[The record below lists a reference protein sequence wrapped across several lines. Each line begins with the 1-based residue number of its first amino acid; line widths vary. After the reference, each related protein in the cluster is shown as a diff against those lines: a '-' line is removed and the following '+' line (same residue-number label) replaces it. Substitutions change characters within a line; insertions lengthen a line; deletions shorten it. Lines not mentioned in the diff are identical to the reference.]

1 MTPATETA
9 PEPEAPGLLK
19 MELAPDGMP
28 TLRVDDVWL
37 EDPEDP
43 VAASKAFVSPDV
55 VAGADQ
61 LVLFGSGLGY
71 RPLRLKTLGAKR
83 LVIVEPVEEVLVTAQ
98 ELLPDAFEGVTCVR
112 RIDAL
117 LDTLSSSGSA
127 DERIVLL
134 SPPGYAEA
142 YPAFHARVQEA
153 IRDAQGFRRMREQS
167 ASGRRAMVLRSGLA
181 SLRYASGIPLA
192 LAAGQPLRGR
202 PAFLVSAGPSLD
214 RNRHLLNDARKKG
227 ALFAV
232 NTAAK
237 ALHGELDALD
247 VLVRIESLTASPE
260 LAAIAERTAV
270 LALDLVADAD
280 TFALD
285 TAHKALFVQEH
296 EALAPLVEALG
307 MTPLRYGATVATA
320 AFALARTWG
329 ADPIVLVGQD
339 LAYTGG
345 QAYATG
351 TGRERWRTSVDE
363 GVITIDYDE
372 ATAEAFRAK
381 GLALPH
387 KSQPCLEV
395 PAWGGDERV
404 STTYD
409 LTLFRRW
416 FEAAAEH
423 YDGRFINATEGG
435 ASIRGWE
442 ERSLDAVLAELP
454 ELATPSAEVLGTA
467 LAQAPQVPASA
478 LRRLRKDGSRSARAV
493 LDASRRASAR
503 GARARAKAVTRAAAK
518 APLVQ
523 AHASGALETLRREGD
538 AGLDARAAAL
548 EASAEAV
555 LAALR

>member
-1 MTPATETA
+1 MTPATDTA
-9 PEPEAPGLLK
+9 GTQESGLLK
-19 MELAPDGMP
+19 MELTADGMP

-55 VAGADQ
+55 VAQADQ
-61 LVLFGSGLGY
+61 LVLLGSGLGY
-71 RPLRLKTLGAKR
+71 RPLRLKALGATR
-83 LVIVEPVEEVLVTAQ
+83 VVVVEPVEEVLVTAR

-112 RIDAL
+112 SIDAL
-117 LDTLSSSGSA
+117 IDTLSTSGPA

-167 ASGRRAMVLRSGLA
+167 AEGRRAMVLASGLA
-181 SLRYASGIPLA
+181 SLRHASGIPLA

-214 RNRHLLNDARKKG
+214 RNRHLLNAARQKG

-237 ALHGELDALD
+237 ALAGELDALD
-247 VLVRIESLTASPE
+247 VLVRIESLAASPE

-280 TFALD
+280 TFALE

-296 EALAPLVEALG
+296 EALAPVTEALG
-307 MTPLRYGATVATA
+307 IPPLRYGATVATA
-320 AFALARTWG
+320 AFALARAWG

-351 TGRERWRTSVDE
+351 TGREGWRTTVAD
-363 GVITIDYDE
+363 GVITVDYDE

-381 GLALPH
+381 GLELPH

-395 PAWGGDERV
+395 AAWGGEGV
-404 STTYD
+404 VHTTYD

-416 FEAAAEH
+416 FEAAAQH
-423 YDGRFINATEGG
+423 YEGRFINATEGG

-442 ERSLDAVLAELP
+442 EQPLEAVLAELAVP
-454 ELATPSAEVLGTA
+454 AEPSAEVLAQA
-467 LAQAPQVPASA
+467 LAGAPQVPAAA
-478 LRRLRKDGSRSARAV
+478 LRRLRKDGTRGARAV
-493 LDASRRASAR
+493 LDAGRRAAAR
-503 GARARAKAVTRAAAK
+503 GARARAKAIARAAAK

-523 AHASGALETLRREGD
+523 AHASGALETLRREGTT
-538 AGLDARAAAL
+538 GLDARAAAL
-548 EASAEAV
+548 EASAAAV
-555 LAALR
+555 LEALR